1 MEDCIGHDNGV
12 EILVEINMIC
22 KSGPMKI
29 EGKVAIVTGGGQGIG
44 ERFCIALLEKG
55 ANVVI
60 ADIKTRQGESLSKQ
74 FNQKYGLNHL
84 INYTKSTFGNVD
96 ILCNN
101 AGVPEM
107 EQWEKVLNINLNSV
121 IRGTK
126 LAMEAMSTKN
136 GGRGGIIINTASMGG
151 ILPMP
156 SGPVYCASKFGVVGF
171 SRSLDTCYES
181 DGIRVNAICPSFAP
195 TSLFEA
201 SIDSLVNANQ
211 HEEARKMK
219 AIIISI
225 DQVARGMIQLVED
238 DTKNG
243 AVMRITAAKG
253 IDYQPYRSSKL

>member
-1 MEDCIGHDNGV
+1 
-12 EILVEINMIC
+12 
-22 KSGPMKI
+22 MKI

-74 FNQKYGLNHL
+74 FNQKYGLNRTKFVQCDVTSDADFQNL

-181 DGIRVNAICPSFAP
+181 DGIRVNAICPSYAP